1 MAWVFHMDEETRMDA
16 QTIDGLVL
24 LIDGIRGRGFV
35 WSQATYKERQ
45 MFETPAARYNSSNLI
60 MFGSLWKS
68 LMPNHF
74 LVVSRNDWSFSLTP
88 RKHGIIRFDNKLQAL
103 CVQSHSSCD
112 CTHIPSP
119 YHGLYAR
126 VAVSR
131 ICRSCLKVICVAKS
145 GMQKVGSIGLIT
157 D

>member
-1 MAWVFHMDEETRMDA
+1 
-16 QTIDGLVL
+16 
-24 LIDGIRGRGFV
+24 
-35 WSQATYKERQ
+35 
-45 MFETPAARYNSSNLI
+45 
-60 MFGSLWKS
+60 
-68 LMPNHF
+68 MPNHF

-88 RKHGIIRFDNKLQAL
+88 RKHGIIRFDNKLQA
-103 CVQSHSSCD
+103 SD
-112 CTHIPSP
+112 CTHILVATVSHIPSP